1 MSKNKQKHNPVQ
13 ALKQAFQEEWDDNEL
28 DERYQNFK
36 FHLKE
41 AKEDYNGLVTQV
53 NDNLDVISTLKESVL
68 SQALCGI
75 ISPASNS
82 KIKEL
87 EDKNEKLI
95 EQLEFQQEIID
106 KNKNLIHKYQ
116 DWSNRKLFIWW
127 QAIKAVDPE
136 TEPWL
141 EWKKTYNNKIF

>member
-13 ALKQAFQEEWDDNEL
+13 ALKQTFQEEWNDNEL
-28 DERYQNFK
+28 DERYKNFK
-36 FHLKE
+36 SDLE
-41 AKEDYNGLVTQV
+41 QAKDIYNELGTQA
-53 NDNLDVISTLKESVL
+53 NDNLDVISTLKESIL

-75 ISPASNS
+75 ISPEANN

-87 EDKNEKLI
+87 KDKNEKLI
-95 EQLEFQQEIID
+95 EQIKFQQEIID

-116 DWSNRKLFIWW
+116 AWSDRKLFIWW
-127 QAIKAVDPE
+127 KAIKAVDPE
-136 TEPWL
+136 TEAWL